1 MTRKQAI
8 NGARNATSL
17 TGQVH
22 YAVRSMGGYGVA
34 NDEQLKRLD
43 EPKIVEICEP
53 GKAQKPAKP
62 VSNPLIGERLKMALR
77 MGA

>member
-53 GKAQKPAKP
+53 DKPKKAAKP
-62 VSNPLIGERLKMALR
+62 VATPLVGERLRNALR